1 MRTVD
6 NEPATTE
13 REESTA
19 PEEKEMTFLDHL
31 EELRWRIV
39 KAFAGVIIGTILCW
53 VFIDWIMDQALLLP
67 VKNLN
72 ANLAPGQQPIHLQNL
87 KPFGQLF
94 LYMQVAFAGGII
106 LSIPNLLYQI
116 WAFIAPGLMPKERR
130 YIKSIVFFSSFC
142 FLSGIAFAYFVM
154 LPQALSFFAGFGT
167 TEIAN
172 NIAVSEYMNFII
184 SVMLAAGVVFELP
197 MVSWFLSQLGILTPA
212 FMRHYRR
219 HAIVVIFIL
228 AALLTPGTDPVSQVL
243 LAVPLLVLYE
253 LSIGISAIAWRGKR
267 KRAVKE
273 DVIGH

>member
-1 MRTVD
+1 VSD
-6 NEPATTE
+6 EPKTSE
-13 REESTA
+13 HEEVNSA
-19 PEEKEMTFLDHL
+19 EEKEMSFLDHL

-39 KAFAGVIIGTILCW
+39 KALAGIIVGTILCW
-53 VFIDWIMDQALLLP
+53 IFIDWIMDQMLLQP
-67 VKNLN
+67 VKTLN
-72 ANLAPGQQPIHLQNL
+72 ANLSPGQQPIHLQNL

-94 LYMQVAFAGGII
+94 LYMQVAIAGGII

-142 FLSGIAFAYFVM
+142 FLAGIAFAYFIM
-154 LPQALSFFAGFGT
+154 LPSALSFFAGFGSL
-167 TEIAN
+167 EIAN

-184 SVMLAAGVVFELP
+184 SVMLAAGIVFELP

-219 HAIVVIFIL
+219 HAIVVIFVL
-228 AALLTPGTDPVSQVL
+228 AAILTPGTDPVSQVL

-253 LSIGISAIAWRGKR
+253 LSIGISALAWKGKR
-267 KRAVKE
+267 KRAAMSN
-273 DVIGH
+273 

>member
-1 MRTVD
+1 
-6 NEPATTE
+6 
-13 REESTA
+13 
-19 PEEKEMTFLDHL
+19 MTFLDHL

-39 KAFAGVIIGTILCW
+39 KTLIGVVISTIVCW
-53 VFIDWIMDQALLLP
+53 IFIDWIMDHALLLP

-72 ANLAPGQQPIHLQNL
+72 ANLQPGQQPIHLQNL

-106 LSIPNLLYQI
+106 ISFPIILFQI
-116 WAFIAPGLMPKERR
+116 WAFIAPGLMAKERR
-130 YIKSIVFFSSFC
+130 YIKSIVFFSTFC

-154 LPQALSFFAGFGT
+154 LPSALSFFAGFGSA
-167 TEIAN
+167 EIAN
-172 NIAVSEYMNFII
+172 NIAVNEYMNFII

-219 HAIVVIFIL
+219 HAIVVIFVL

-243 LAVPLLVLYE
+243 LAIPLLVLYE
-253 LSIGISAIAWRGKR
+253 LSIGISILAWRGKR
-267 KRAVKE
+267 KRE
-273 DVIGH
+273 QST